1 MGESKCILFADC
13 DSMGHLGGLFEKHF
27 TQEACPMY
35 HNVSIEE
42 TKQQRDIRVR
52 HDEERQ
58 KATILFDPMSKEIS
72 ADQHQ
77 FQTDIDE
84 MRAKFVPRS
93 PEPAK
98 VKEENDKDGDS
109 EARKNHINSDN
120 DSAKLLEPCLDGF
133 APDYDLQLFRQA
145 QAAAS
150 EKIETD
156 LLKFP
161 AERGT
166 K

>member
-1 MGESKCILFADC
+1 
-13 DSMGHLGGLFEKHF
+13 
-27 TQEACPMY
+27 MY
-35 HNVSIEE
+35 HNISIEE
-42 TKQQRDIRVR
+42 TKQSREIRLR

-58 KATILFDPMSKEIS
+58 KATILFDPMSKEITLE
-72 ADQHQ
+72 QGQ
-77 FQTDIDE
+77 FQIDIDE
-84 MRAKFVPRS
+84 MREKFVPRS
-93 PEPAK
+93 PEPVK
-98 VKEENDKDGDS
+98 VKEENDKGGDG
-109 EARKNHINSDN
+109 ENRKNHMNNDN

-150 EKIETD
+150 EKIEND